1 MERYFKI
8 SLQVNG
14 EVRYITTDESGM
26 LNINKNLRDN
36 VNAAEITSYY
46 GLDEDGEMT
55 SNIITL
61 FFNNVLFI
69 EHDVEI

>member
-26 LNINKNLRDN
+26 LTINKNLRNN

>member
-26 LNINKNLRDN
+26 LTINKNLRDN